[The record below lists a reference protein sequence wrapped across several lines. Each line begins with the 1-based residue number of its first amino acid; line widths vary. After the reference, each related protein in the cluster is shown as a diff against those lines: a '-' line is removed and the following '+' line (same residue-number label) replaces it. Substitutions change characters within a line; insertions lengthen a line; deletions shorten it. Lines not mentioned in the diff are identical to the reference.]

1 MHSVLLPSRPHIL
14 LSLPRYIVP
23 SLTRFDWFA
32 IFRRWRVNYGTKGES
47 ADGEVEMRYE
57 GHVGAVTCIM
67 DMTQGTQVVSG
78 SYDKTIRVWDV
89 ESGEQLLSLKG
100 HTGVIYGLNLSPD
113 GFRMLSCSSDCTI
126 KVSTSS
132 HISRPP
138 SSPSCTFYSKPQNL
152 EPWNPP
158 P

>member
-1 MHSVLLPSRPHIL
+1 
-14 LSLPRYIVP
+14 
-23 SLTRFDWFA
+23 
-32 IFRRWRVNYGTKGES
+32 
-47 ADGEVEMRYE
+47 MRYE

-126 KVSTSS
+126 KV
-132 HISRPP
+132 
-138 SSPSCTFYSKPQNL
+138 
-152 EPWNPP
+152 
-158 P
+158 